1 MNFNELYKKIKSL
14 DEAIEPKDELQGGA
28 GASDECA
35 MSGSSN
41 TPLMGEEPVEE
52 CGGDMPGDMMHPPK
66 QSDSVTMN
74 VSMNGSGAGGI
85 KDLMQILRNIE
96 SGSNGD
102 DSADKLLGSDKDIAF
117 GEEQATGGFDQ
128 ASTSPSTVTLD
139 IDSVTQTGNDLAS
152 HGGNEVEKVNGGGNP
167 YTNVG
172 EGLQRRLYD
181 LYTAIKEGY
190 NPNSASAE
198 HRRNL
203 DKSEHDRLKAAA
215 EKDGASDADKARYKR
230 YQDRKAATAAAYERE
245 MER

>member
-1 MNFNELYKKIKSL
+1 MNFNDLYRKIQAI
-14 DEAIEPKDELQGGA
+14 DEGVVEPKDELQGGA

-35 MSGSSN
+35 MSGTN
-41 TPLMGEEPVEE
+41 DTPLMGEEPVEE
-52 CGGDMPGDMMHPPK
+52 CGGNMPGDMMHPPK

-96 SGSNGD
+96 SGSSHGD
-102 DSADKLLGSDKDIAF
+102 DVDADKLFGSEKEVEF
-117 GEEQATGGFDQ
+117 GEEQGGGFEQ

-167 YTNVG
+167 YTNIG

-181 LYTAIKEGY
+181 LYTEIK
-190 NPNSASAE
+190 S
-198 HRRNL
+198 R
-203 DKSEHDRLKAAA
+203 
-215 EKDGASDADKARYKR
+215 
-230 YQDRKAATAAAYERE
+230 
-245 MER
+245 